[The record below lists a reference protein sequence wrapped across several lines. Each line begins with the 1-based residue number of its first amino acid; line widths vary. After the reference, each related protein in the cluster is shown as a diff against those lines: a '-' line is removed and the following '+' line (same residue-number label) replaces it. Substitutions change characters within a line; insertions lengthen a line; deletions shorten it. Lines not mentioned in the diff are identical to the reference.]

1 MPLIRYLNPAQDA
14 ARVSAH
20 SKKVIEDAMK
30 ASGVTAITITS
41 TARTAGEQARV
52 MYENIERHG
61 VAHQKKL
68 YGPYGDAVIDVY
80 SDLKA
85 KGKSKIEI
93 LAGMTAKISAVGPN
107 RVSRHAG
114 DPNKLN
120 VIDIAPS
127 SINLALRK
135 KFENAIKADPR
146 VAKLLTPPGDPAYH
160 IEIPQPSPAGH
171 RK

>member
-1 MPLIRYLNPAQDA
+1 MPLIRYLNPTQDA
-14 ARVSAH
+14 LRVSPH

-30 ASGVTAITITS
+30 KSGVATLTITS
-41 TARTAGEQARV
+41 TARTVNEQARV

-61 VAHQKKL
+61 VAHQKRL

-80 SDLKA
+80 SALKA
-85 KGKSKIEI
+85 KGKPKTDII
-93 LAGMTAKISAVGPN
+93 TAMTAKISAVGPN

-127 SINLALRK
+127 SISLPLRK
-135 KFENAIKADPR
+135 RFEEALKTDPR
-146 VAKLLTPPGDPAYH
+146 VSKLLTPPTDPAYH
-160 IEIPQPSPAGH
+160 VEIPQP
-171 RK
+171 